1 LRLSLFMAASDSEI
15 LNLFLHSTGVS
26 IDTRTLKVGNLFFAL
41 KGDRFDGHL
50 FIQTAL
56 EKGASGVIF
65 QEEFL
70 LPEPDPRCIGV
81 PDTLI
86 TLQNL
91 AGQYRNRL
99 NIPILAI
106 GGSNGKTTTKE
117 LCKAVLSN
125 RFRTFATAGNLNN
138 HIGVPISILSI
149 PKDTEVAVIEI
160 GANHLGE
167 HLEILK
173 YLNPTHVLV
182 TNNGLDHLEGFG
194 GIAGVIK
201 ANAEIFEYAESIP
214 RRVAFINNDDEQI
227 KKYPFSGTQAIRYS
241 IVSDNAE
248 ISGQAEKVSFDGM
261 MLSISIKGK
270 GTFEITSEIT
280 GIYNVHNILAAV
292 AVGTSLGCS
301 IEDIKKGISGYMP
314 DNNRSQVI
322 QKGNRFILLD
332 AYNANPSSMEASVK
346 SIVSMDP
353 DAVLMLGDMF
363 ELGDSSVEMH
373 RVLGLLL
380 NQLKVKSVVFI
391 GQEMRNAWEAFVGKK
406 YLYDTMEEA
415 IDKIPEWSTI
425 LENEKTILIK
435 GSRGMAMERLEPLIP
450 ILE

>member
-1 LRLSLFMAASDSEI
+1 MRLSLFMAAFNSEI
-15 LNLFLHSTGVS
+15 LDLFLNSTGVS
-26 IDTRTLKVGNLFFAL
+26 IDSRTLKVGNLFFAL

-56 EKGASGVIF
+56 EKGASAVIF
-65 QEEFL
+65 QEEFPL
-70 LPEPDPRCIGV
+70 SEPDSRCIGV
-81 PDTLI
+81 SNTLI

-91 AGQYRNRL
+91 AGEYRNRF
-99 NIPILAI
+99 NIPFLAI

-194 GIAGVIK
+194 GIKGVIK
-201 ANAEIFEYAESIP
+201 ANAEIFEYAESMP
-214 RRVAFINNDDEQI
+214 GTLVFANNDDVHI
-227 KKYPFSGTQAIRYS
+227 KSYPFLNSHVIRYS
-241 IVSDNAE
+241 VEQENVEVSGKAEIVSLA
-248 ISGQAEKVSFDGM
+248 GM
-261 MLSISIKGK
+261 TLKISIIGK
-270 GTFEITSEIT
+270 EEFELTTKIT
-280 GIYNVHNILAAV
+280 GNYNLPNVLAAV
-292 AVGTSLGCS
+292 AVGTELGCS
-301 IEDIKKGISGYMP
+301 VMEISTGISGYLST
-314 DNNRSQVI
+314 NNRSQII
-322 QKGNRFILLD
+322 QKGSRFILLD

-346 SIVSMDP
+346 SIVSMDSE
-353 DAVLMLGDMF
+353 AMLMLGDML
-363 ELGDSSVEMH
+363 ELGNSSVEMH
-373 RVLGLLL
+373 RALGLLL

-391 GQEMRNAWEAFVGKK
+391 GREMRNAWETFVGKK
-406 YLYDTMEEA
+406 YLYGTMEEA
-415 IDKIPEWSTI
+415 KDKIPEWSTI
-425 LENEKTILIK
+425 LENKKTILIK

>member
-1 LRLSLFMAASDSEI
+1 MRLSLFMAASNSEI
-15 LNLFLHSTGVS
+15 LDLFLNSTGVS
-26 IDTRTLKVGNLFFAL
+26 IDSRTLKVGNLFFAL

-56 EKGASGVIF
+56 EKGASAVIF

-70 LPEPDPRCIGV
+70 LSEPDSRCIGV

-91 AGQYRNRL
+91 AGEYRNRF
-99 NIPILAI
+99 NIPFLAI

-149 PKDTEVAVIEI
+149 LKDTEVAVIEI

-201 ANAEIFEYAESIP
+201 ANTEIFEYAESIP
-214 RRVAFINNDDEQI
+214 GTLVFANNDDDHI
-227 KKYPFSGTQAIRYS
+227 KNYSFSNAKVLRYS
-241 IVSDNAE
+241 VEPENVE
-248 ISGQAEKVSFDGM
+248 ISGQAEKVSIQGM
-261 MLSISIKGK
+261 TLSISIKGK
-270 GTFEITSEIT
+270 GAFELTSKIT
-280 GIYNVHNILAAV
+280 GTFNISNILAAV
-292 AVGTSLGCS
+292 AVGTYLGCS

-314 DNNRSQVI
+314 ANNRSQII
-322 QKGNRFILLD
+322 QKGNRFISLD